1 MPFPLGQLKKFW
13 PQILEP
19 VGRVHFAG
27 SFADN
32 LPWGMDAATR
42 SANRVAEAVEIEV
55 DNRRRVERQHLR
67 QQQPADN
74 TETEWLTDL

>member
-1 MPFPLGQLKKFW
+1 MPPFGCERMPFPLGQLKRFW

-42 SANRVAEAVEIEV
+42 SANRVAEAI
-55 DNRRRVERQHLR
+55 HAL
-67 QQQPADN
+67 
-74 TETEWLTDL
+74 